1 MMQTNFDEYYKEV
14 LIIKPDGQKIETKAW
29 VQSKLILLQDISVPI
44 QIGDY
49 LERTRINGITDRYV
63 ITAVDVYEDSPLQH
77 IEAKY
82 QNVGCLQKEE
92 KKSVK
97 INGDIYADRVY
108 IDSIDNSRNVA
119 NSVDPRFE
127 ELKKAVSSQPNAEEI
142 IRLIDNLMSSKDK
155 KTFTE
160 KLGDFLSI
168 TSSCIDVVKPFLPWL
183 TSLFD

>member
-1 MMQTNFDEYYKEV
+1 MF
-14 LIIKPDGQKIETKAW
+14 LF
-29 VQSKLILLQDISVPI
+29 KL
-44 QIGDY
+44 GDY

-82 QNVGCLQKEE
+82 QNIGCLQKEE

-97 INGDIYADRVY
+97 INGDIYAGRVY
-108 IDSIDNSRNVA
+108 IDSVDNSHNVT
-119 NSVDPRFE
+119 NSVDTRFE

-142 IRLIDNLMSSKDK
+142 IKLIDNLMSSKDK

-183 TSLFD
+183 TSIYD

>member
-1 MMQTNFDEYYKEV
+1 MF
-14 LIIKPDGQKIETKAW
+14 LF
-29 VQSKLILLQDISVPI
+29 KL
-44 QIGDY
+44 GDY

-82 QNVGCLQKEE
+82 QNIGCLQKEE

-97 INGDIYADRVY
+97 INGDIYAGRVY
-108 IDSIDNSRNVA
+108 IDSVDNSHNVT

-142 IRLIDNLMSSKDK
+142 IKLIDNLMSSKDK

-160 KLGDFLSI
+160 KLGNFLSI

-183 TSLFD
+183 TSIFD

>member
-1 MMQTNFDEYYKEV
+1 MIQTNFDEYYKKV
-14 LIIKPDGQKIETKAW
+14 LIIKPNGQKIETRAW
-29 VQSKLILLQDISVPI
+29 IQSQLIFLQDINVPI
-44 QIGDY
+44 QAGDH

-63 ITAVDVYEDSPLQH
+63 ITAVDVYEDGPLQH

-82 QNVGCLQKEE
+82 QNIGCQQKEE
-92 KKSVK
+92 KKSVN
-97 INGDIYADRVY
+97 ISGGIHAERVY
-108 IDSIDNSRNVA
+108 IDSVDNSYNVIDNL
-119 NSVDPRFE
+119 DPRFE

-142 IRLIDNLMSSKDK
+142 IKLIDKLMTSKDK

-160 KLGDFLSI
+160 KLGTFLAT

>member
-1 MMQTNFDEYYKEV
+1 MQTNFDEYYKEA
-14 LIIKPDGQKIETKAW
+14 LIIKPDGKKIETKAW

-82 QNVGCLQKEE
+82 QNAGCMRKEE

-97 INGDIYADRVY
+97 INGNIYADRMY
-108 IDSIDNSRNVA
+108 IDSVDNSHNVA

-127 ELKKAVSSQPNAEEI
+127 ELKKVVSSQPNAEEI
-142 IRLIDNLMSSKDK
+142 IKLIDNLMSSKDK

-160 KLGDFLSI
+160 KLGKFLST

>member
-1 MMQTNFDEYYKEV
+1 MF
-14 LIIKPDGQKIETKAW
+14 LF
-29 VQSKLILLQDISVPI
+29 KL
-44 QIGDY
+44 GDY

-82 QNVGCLQKEE
+82 QNIGCLQKEE

-97 INGDIYADRVY
+97 INGDIYAGRVY
-108 IDSIDNSRNVA
+108 IDSVDNSHNVT

-142 IRLIDNLMSSKDK
+142 IKLIDNLMSSKDK

-183 TSLFD
+183 TSIYD